1 VIDHESWEA
10 TVTLLAPD
18 TAPPL
23 PALGGAAGAALVELL
38 PSLVAVARAMEG
50 EFDPRRFLD
59 AFSAQLQLVVPH
71 DRVSIVYLDDDR
83 QTFSIFAEHAGP
95 GLLPKAEH
103 YTTDFRRESRFR
115 VFDSPL
121 RQVLTGEA
129 MRVDDLSVHPCGLG
143 GQTEDGK
150 SASLRAGL
158 LVPLE
163 SDGRQV
169 GAILAARLS
178 TEPYTET
185 HLATLRQISRLIG
198 PLIEHVVLLHR
209 ERRRRSR
216 LETLAGLPL
225 IFGTSLD
232 LKDIFQCCLGEA
244 VRPILDFDFMGAWL
258 YGSDGRAMEWLA
270 TTDNDPTRPAPASRP
285 MKEFSFAVRVPAGEV
300 LLYRD
305 VRIELD
311 PAFPGD
317 RMIIERGG
325 RSMLGVPLRFGGN
338 VGGALAFGK
347 RQPEWY
353 DATDVEVATGIAAQ
367 VVLAIQHQ
375 RLAEEQRRA
384 AVAVEQA
391 GKLKQRLASL
401 RAEVGERYG
410 FQRILGRSPALQAA
424 LATAEKVASTDTT
437 VLITGESG
445 TGKELVARAIHYA
458 SLRADGPFQAIN
470 CAALPETLLESELF
484 GHERGAFTGAD
495 RQKVGRFELATGGT
509 LFLDEVGELS
519 SAVQAKFL
527 RVIQE
532 REFQRLGGTVT
543 LRADVRIL
551 AATNK
556 SLEQAVAAGG
566 FREDLLYRLNV
577 FPIHLPPLR
586 DRGEDILL
594 LAEHFVREL
603 APKLGKVHVGISPD
617 ARAAL
622 LAHTWPGNIR
632 EVQNAVERAL
642 IMSDGRLITAAQL
655 GLPSPGTRPTEGG
668 AAPTPHAESA
678 VIAGSLPDM
687 EKRLVRE
694 ALERTKG
701 NKTQA
706 AKLLGLTRIQ
716 LYTRLKRF
724 GIE

>member
-1 VIDHESWEA
+1 MNHRKSSEAAVALLVQETESS
-10 TVTLLAPD
+10 LA
-18 TAPPL
+18 
-23 PALGGAAGAALVELL
+23 ALGGAAGAALVELL
-38 PSLVAVARAMEG
+38 PSLAAMVRAMEG

-59 AFSAQLQLVVPH
+59 AFSTQLQPLLPH
-71 DRVSIVYLDDDR
+71 DRVSIVYLDEDGR
-83 QTFSIFAEHAGP
+83 TFSIFAEHAGP
-95 GLLPKAEH
+95 GLLPKADH

-115 VFDSPL
+115 VADSPL

-129 MRVDDLSVHPCGLG
+129 LRVDDLSVHPCGLG
-143 GQTEDGK
+143 GRTGDGK
-150 SASLRAGL
+150 PAPLRAGV

-163 SDGRQV
+163 SGGRQV
-169 GAILAARLS
+169 GAILAARL
-178 TEPYTET
+178 TAQPYTEI
-185 HLATLRQISRLIG
+185 HLAVLRQISRLIG

-209 ERRRRSR
+209 ERRRRGR
-216 LETLAGLPL
+216 LQALAGLPL
-225 IFGTSLD
+225 VFGTSLN
-232 LKDIFQCCLGEA
+232 LKDIFECCLAEA
-244 VRPILDFDFMGAWL
+244 VRPILDFDFMGAGL
-258 YGSDGRAMEWLA
+258 FGADRRAMEWLA
-270 TTDNDPTRPAPASRP
+270 TSDNDPTRPAPVSLP
-285 MKEFSFAVRVPAGEV
+285 IKEFSFAARLAAGEV
-300 LLYRD
+300 VLYRD
-305 VRIELD
+305 VRTELQ

-317 RMIIERGG
+317 RLIIERGG
-325 RSMLGVPLRFGGN
+325 RSMLGVPLRFGGD

-353 DATDVEVATGIAAQ
+353 DATDVEVARGVADQ
-367 VVLAIQHQ
+367 VMLALQHQ
-375 RLAEEQRRA
+375 RLAEEGRRA
-384 AVAVEQA
+384 AVAEEQA

-401 RAEVGERYG
+401 RAEFGERYG
-410 FQRILGRSPALQAA
+410 FHRILGRSQVLQAA
-424 LATAEKVASTDTT
+424 LTAAEKVASADTT
-437 VLITGESG
+437 VMITGESG

-495 RQKVGRFELATGGT
+495 RQKVGRFELAAGGT

-519 SAVQAKFL
+519 PAVQAKLL

-543 LRADVRIL
+543 LRVDVRLL

-556 SLEQAVAAGG
+556 TLEQEVAAGR

-603 APKLGKVHVGISPD
+603 APKLGKPHVGISRD

-622 LAHTWPGNIR
+622 LAHAWPGNIR

-642 IMSDGRLITAAQL
+642 ILSDGGLITASQL
-655 GLPSPGTRPTEGG
+655 ALPSSGRRPTDG
-668 AAPTPHAESA
+668 AAAPGPPAESTA
-678 VIAGSLPDM
+678 IVGSLPDV

-694 ALERTKG
+694 ALEKTKG

-724 GIE
+724 AIE